1 LSLSFLK
8 SKIVLG
14 TVQLGLPYGINNAQG
29 KPNEEEAFRI
39 LDLAIQNNISLLDT
53 ADAYGNATEVI
64 GAYLYRNPSVTVQI
78 INKFID
84 DNVSLSV
91 KFEKSLRLLSSK
103 FLYAYMYHRFSD
115 YSSGKFANDLNRLKE
130 EEKIKKIGVS
140 IYSLQELE
148 QVITDTTV
156 DLIQLPLSPF
166 DYSHE
171 KQQLVKQAKE
181 AGKEIHVRSVFLQG
195 LLFKTPD
202 QLTGN
207 LKSLY
212 EPLKKFHEI
221 VHGLQLNVRQV
232 CLNYAVHKAEIDHV
246 LIGVDTTTQLRDN
259 MESILPYFDGEIM
272 KKVESIAIPDVS
284 MLNPSNWRP

>member
-64 GAYLYRNPSVTVQI
+64 GAYLYRNPSATVQI

-84 DNVSLSV
+84 DNISLSV
-91 KFEKSLRLLSSK
+91 KFEKSLRLLRSNS
-103 FLYAYMYHRFSD
+103 LYAYMYHRFSD
-115 YSSGKFANDLNRLKE
+115 YSSGKFANDINRLKE
-130 EEKIKKIGVS
+130 EKKIKKIGVS
-140 IYSLQELE
+140 VYSLQELE
-148 QVITDTTV
+148 QVIADTTV

-171 KQQLVKQAKE
+171 KQELVKVAKA

-221 VHGLQLNVRQV
+221 VHSLQLNVRQV

-246 LIGVDTTTQLRDN
+246 LIGVDTATQLHDN
-259 MESILPYFDGEIM
+259 MDSILPYFDGEIM
-272 KKVESIAIPDVS
+272 KKVESIVVSDVA

>member
-1 LSLSFLK
+1 MSLSSLK

-39 LDLAIQNNISLLDT
+39 LDLALQNNISLLDT

-64 GAYLYRNPSVTVQI
+64 GAYLYRNPSVAVQI

-84 DNVSLSV
+84 DNISLSV
-91 KFEKSLRLLSSK
+91 KFEKSLRLLSSNS
-103 FLYAYMYHRFSD
+103 LYAYMYHRFSD
-115 YSSGKFANDLNRLKE
+115 YSSGKFAKDLNRLKE
-130 EEKIKKIGVS
+130 EKKIRKIGVS
-140 IYSLQELE
+140 VYSLQELE
-148 QVITDTTV
+148 QVIADTTV
-156 DLIQLPLSPF
+156 DLVQIPLSPF

-171 KQQLVKQAKE
+171 KQELVKEAKA

-221 VHGLQLNVRQV
+221 VHSLQLNVRQV

-246 LIGVDTTTQLRDN
+246 LIGVDTATQLREN
-259 MESILPYFDGEIM
+259 MDSILPYFDGEIM
-272 KKVESIAIPDVS
+272 KKVESIVVSDVA

>member
-1 LSLSFLK
+1 MSLSFLK
-8 SKIVLG
+8 RKIVLG

-29 KPNEEEAFRI
+29 KPNDEEAFRI

-64 GAYLYRNPSVTVQI
+64 GAYLYRNPSVKVQI

-84 DNVSLSV
+84 DNISLRV
-91 KFEKSLRLLSSK
+91 KFEKSLKLLSSNS
-103 FLYAYMYHRFSD
+103 LYAYMYHRFSD
-115 YSSGKFANDLNRLKE
+115 YRSGKFANDLIRLKE
-130 EEKIKKIGVS
+130 EKKINKIGVS
-140 IYSLQELE
+140 VYSLQELE
-148 QVITDTTV
+148 EVTADITI

-166 DYSHE
+166 DYSNE
-171 KQQLVKQAKE
+171 KQKLVKQAKA

-221 VHGLQLNVRQV
+221 VRSFQLNVRQL
-232 CLNYAVHKAEIDHV
+232 CLNYAVHKPEIDHV
-246 LIGVDTTTQLRDN
+246 LIGVETTTQLHEN
-259 MESILPYFDGEIM
+259 MDSILPYFDGEIT
-272 KKVESIAIPDVS
+272 KNVEAIAVSDVS

>member
-39 LDLAIQNNISLLDT
+39 LDLALQNNISLLDT

-64 GAYLYRNPSVTVQI
+64 GAYLYRNPSATVEI

-84 DNVSLSV
+84 DNISLSV
-91 KFEKSLRLLSSK
+91 KFEKSLRLLSSNS
-103 FLYAYMYHRFSD
+103 LYAYMYHRFSD
-115 YSSGKFANDLNRLKE
+115 YSSGKFAKDLNRLKE
-130 EEKIKKIGVS
+130 EKKIRKVGVS
-140 IYSLQELE
+140 VYSLQELE
-148 QVITDTTV
+148 QVIADTTV

-171 KQQLVKQAKE
+171 KQELVKEAKA

-221 VHGLQLNVRQV
+221 VHSLQLNVRQV

-246 LIGVDTTTQLRDN
+246 LIGVDTATQLREN
-259 MESILPYFDGEIM
+259 MDSILPYLDGEIM
-272 KKVESIAIPDVS
+272 KKIESIAVSDVA

>member
-39 LDLAIQNNISLLDT
+39 LDLALQNNISLLDT

-84 DNVSLSV
+84 DNISLSV
-91 KFEKSLRLLSSK
+91 KFEKSLRLLSSNS
-103 FLYAYMYHRFSD
+103 LYAYMYHRFSD
-115 YSSGKFANDLNRLKE
+115 YSSGKFAKDLNRLKE
-130 EEKIKKIGVS
+130 EKKIRKVGVS
-140 IYSLQELE
+140 VYSLQELE
-148 QVITDTTV
+148 QVIADTTV

-171 KQQLVKQAKE
+171 KQELVKEAKA

-221 VHGLQLNVRQV
+221 VHSLQLNVRQV

-246 LIGVDTTTQLRDN
+246 LIGVDTATQLREN
-259 MESILPYFDGEIM
+259 MDSILPYLDGEIM
-272 KKVESIAIPDVS
+272 KKIESIAVSDVA

>member
-1 LSLSFLK
+1 MSLSFLK

-39 LDLAIQNNISLLDT
+39 LDLALQNNISLLDT

-64 GAYLYRNPSVTVQI
+64 GAYLYRNPSATVEI

-84 DNVSLSV
+84 DNISLSV
-91 KFEKSLRLLSSK
+91 KFEKSLRLLSSNS
-103 FLYAYMYHRFSD
+103 LYAYMYHRFSD
-115 YSSGKFANDLNRLKE
+115 YSSGKFAKDLNRLKE
-130 EEKIKKIGVS
+130 EKKIMKVGVS
-140 IYSLQELE
+140 VYSLQELE
-148 QVITDTTV
+148 QVIADTTV

-171 KQQLVKQAKE
+171 KQELVKEAKA

-221 VHGLQLNVRQV
+221 VHSLQLNARQV

-246 LIGVDTTTQLRDN
+246 LIGVDTATQLREN
-259 MESILPYFDGEIM
+259 MDSILPYFDGEIM
-272 KKVESIAIPDVS
+272 KKVESIVVSDVA

>member
-64 GAYLYRNPSVTVQI
+64 GAYLYRNPSATVQI

-84 DNVSLSV
+84 DNISLSV
-91 KFEKSLRLLSSK
+91 KFEKSLRLLSSNS
-103 FLYAYMYHRFSD
+103 LYAYMYHRFAD
-115 YSSGKFANDLNRLKE
+115 YNSGKFAKDLNRLKE
-130 EEKIKKIGVS
+130 EKKIRKIGVS
-140 IYSLQELE
+140 VYSLQELE
-148 QVITDTTV
+148 QVTADTTV

-171 KQQLVKQAKE
+171 KQELVKEAKA

-212 EPLKKFHEI
+212 EPLKNFHEI
-221 VHGLQLNVRQV
+221 VHSLQLNVRQV

-246 LIGVDTTTQLRDN
+246 LIGVDTTTQLREN
-259 MESILPYFDGEIM
+259 MDSILPYFDGEIM
-272 KKVESIAIPDVS
+272 KKLESIVVSDVA